1 MKYIDNNLD
10 IDDKNNDKNNEN
22 IININWNY

>member
-1 MKYIDNNLD
+1 MKYIDNNLY

-22 IININWNY
+22 IININSNY

>member
-1 MKYIDNNLD
+1 MKYIDNNLY

-22 IININWNY
+22 VININWNY